1 MSETMPEPKNQPTGE
16 TLSPTAGG
24 ASSTDTAPPDNDSSP
39 VGRHRLYDEDVSQ
52 MIDELIAVTGMNPEI
67 GDARFVRDLIL
78 TSLKLYPDGRDRGEL
93 KLMTSALKELRYAY
107 KVFHQYPDV
116 PKISVFGSARTPEDH
131 RDYVA
136 CVQFSRKMAELGWGV
151 ITGAGDGIMKAG
163 HEGPGVDASFGLAIS
178 LPFETTANTVIQGDP
193 KLITFRYFFTRKL
206 IFVSQAKAVAV
217 FPGGFGTQDE
227 IFEVLTLIQ
236 TGKSTMVPVVL
247 VEGEGG
253 DYWKHW
259 LNYLENS
266 LLGYGFI
273 SSEDVHLI
281 NVCESPEEAA
291 QVVHDFYR
299 VFHSSRYVR
308 DDFVIRLKAPLEDRH
323 VAALNEEFAE
333 LVREGE
339 ITQRKPY
346 DVERDHLDLPRIA
359 FTHTRHNYGKVRLL
373 IDRINKYGAETA

>member
-1 MSETMPEPKNQPTGE
+1 MSDPISQMPEAE
-16 TLSPTAGG
+16 RE
-24 ASSTDTAPPDNDSSP
+24 SSP
-39 VGRHRLYDEDVSQ
+39 VGRHRLYDDDVSQ
-52 MIDELIAVTGMNPEI
+52 TIDELIAVTGMNPET

-78 TSLKLYPDGRDRGEL
+78 TSLKLHPDGRDRGEL
-93 KLMTSALKELRYAY
+93 KLMTAALKELRYAY

-131 RDYVA
+131 RDYKA
-136 CVQFSRKMAELGWGV
+136 CVQFSRRMAELGWGV

-253 DYWKHW
+253 EYWKHW
-259 LNYLENS
+259 LNYIEHS

-273 SSEDVHLI
+273 SPEDIDLMK
-281 NVCESPEEAA
+281 VCATPEEAA
-291 QVVHDFYR
+291 QHVADFYR
-299 VFHSSRYVR
+299 VYHSSRYVR
-308 DDFVIRLKAPLEDRH
+308 DDFVIRLKAPLGERA

-333 LVREGE
+333 LVRDGE
-339 ITQRKPY
+339 IVQRGPY
-346 DVERDHLDLPRIA
+346 DVETDHLDLPRLA
-359 FTHTRHNYGKVRLL
+359 FTHTRRNFGIVRRLL
-373 IDRINKYGAETA
+373 DRVNQLGDAPA

>member
-1 MSETMPEPKNQPTGE
+1 MSEPTSRAPEAE
-16 TLSPTAGG
+16 RESA
-24 ASSTDTAPPDNDSSP
+24 P
-39 VGRHRLYDEDVSQ
+39 VGRHRLYDDDTAQ
-52 MIDELIAVTGMNPEI
+52 MIDELIAVTGMDPET

-93 KLMTSALKELRYAY
+93 KLMTAALKELRYAY

-131 RDYVA
+131 PDYKA
-136 CVQFSRKMAELGWGV
+136 CVAFSRRMAELGWGV

-236 TGKSTMVPVVL
+236 TGKSSMVPVVL
-247 VEGEGG
+247 IEGEGG

-259 LNYLENS
+259 LNYLEHS

-273 SSEDVHLI
+273 SPEDVDLI
-281 NVCESPEEAA
+281 TVCSTPVEAA
-291 QVVHDFYR
+291 RVVADFYR
-299 VFHSSRYVR
+299 VYHSSRYVR
-308 DDFVIRLKAPLEDRH
+308 DDFVIRIKTPLKDEHL
-323 VAALNEEFAE
+323 VALNEEFGE
-333 LVREGE
+333 LVRDGK
-339 ITQRKPY
+339 IVQRGPFE
-346 DVERDHLDLPRIA
+346 VETDHLDLPRIA
-359 FTHTRHNYGKVRLL
+359 FTHTRRNYGVVRRLL
-373 IDRINKYGAETA
+373 DRINELGSASA